1 MQQGGKKAGMEG
13 QREMEGK
20 GVCVWGKFG
29 TTQRRKEKNKAELG
43 GNKPC
48 WTINLV

>member
-20 GVCVWGKFG
+20 GVCVGGEIWYHSEKKGK
-29 TTQRRKEKNKAELG
+29 K
-43 GNKPC
+43 
-48 WTINLV
+48 

>member
-20 GVCVWGKFG
+20 GAW
-29 TTQRRKEKNKAELG
+29 G
-43 GNKPC
+43 GNLVPLREERKKIKQN
-48 WTINLV
+48 WVAINLVGQ